1 MGKNRNIQ
9 GQKGC
14 RFSEELRGVSLDQIL
29 VVPIDAAKY
38 HPKALICNYFGDI
51 LEDSFFFSVN
61 SAGLD
66 ELSTKIHQCAKACK
80 ATRILIGIEATGH
93 YHEDIVRELE
103 KRGFQVTIINA
114 YTTSEERTSS
124 LNWTKTDD
132 IDLAAI
138 AVAIRHNKGTESKL
152 PNGIYDKLLTATRA
166 RRSEVNKHSAL
177 QIEIR
182 NLMDVIWSGF
192 QAITEV
198 RNGKAETKPIFSDF
212 WGNAPVFLMRHYP
225 EPKQIL
231 ALGSEGLNRLSK
243 EHRLKMRSHTIEKLL
258 YAAEMAFN
266 KSSDELEVELML
278 LPMKLDQLDQ
288 INKNVRILE
297 QKIEKLLVQTPGV
310 LLLSLPEIGLVTA
323 AEFTA
328 EAGPIE
334 QYTNS
339 RQIIKKAGTNPLV
352 SQTGGGAPSYGRISK
367 QGNPWFR
374 TVIYSIGFNLANGK
388 TNPYFKMFAQRLK
401 ANGKKGRQIWIATG
415 NKFIKVAFALLRNKR
430 LFNPPLWNGLPLTK
444 DVVSKIKAKAN
455 KDVAQK
461 TLDNLLKLNL
471 TEDFRAS

>member
-61 SAGLD
+61 SVGLD
-66 ELSTKIHQCAKACK
+66 ELDNKVRQCAKACDAK
-80 ATRILIGIEATGH
+80 RILIGIEATGH

-103 KRGFQVTIINA
+103 KRGYQVTIINA
-114 YTTSEERTSS
+114 YTTSEERASS

-132 IDLAAI
+132 VDLAAI
-138 AVAIRHNKGTESKL
+138 AIAIRHNKGTESKL
-152 PNGIYDKLLTATRA
+152 PSGVYDKLLTATRA

-182 NLMDVIWSGF
+182 NLMDVIWPGF
-192 QAITEV
+192 QAVTDV

-212 WGNAPVFLMRHYP
+212 WGKAPLFLMRNYP

-231 ALGSEGLNRLSK
+231 DLGLEGLRLLSK
-243 EHRLKMRSHTIEKLL
+243 EYRMKMRSSTIEKLL
-258 YAAEMAFN
+258 YAAKLAFN
-266 KSSDELEVELML
+266 KSSDDLEVELML
-278 LPMKLDQLDQ
+278 LPMKLDKLEQA
-288 INKNVRILE
+288 NKNISILE
-297 QKIEKLLVQTPGV
+297 QKIEELLVLTPGV
-310 LLLSLPEIGLVTA
+310 LLLSLPEVGLVTA

-352 SQTGGGAPSYGRISK
+352 SQTGGGEPNYGSISK
-367 QGNPWFR
+367 QGNSWFR
-374 TVIYSIGFNLANGK
+374 TVIYSIGFNLANGR
-388 TNPYFKMFAQRLK
+388 TNPYFRIFAERLK
-401 ANGKKGRQIWIATG
+401 ANGKKGGQIWIATG
-415 NKFIKVAFALLRNKR
+415 NKFIRVAFALLRDKK
-430 LFNPPLWNGLPLTK
+430 LFNPPLWNGIPLTK
-444 DVVSKIKAKAN
+444 DVVSKIKVIENKA
-455 KDVAQK
+455 VAQK
-461 TLDNLLKLNL
+461 TLDSLLNRKDHL
-471 TEDFRAS
+471 RVS